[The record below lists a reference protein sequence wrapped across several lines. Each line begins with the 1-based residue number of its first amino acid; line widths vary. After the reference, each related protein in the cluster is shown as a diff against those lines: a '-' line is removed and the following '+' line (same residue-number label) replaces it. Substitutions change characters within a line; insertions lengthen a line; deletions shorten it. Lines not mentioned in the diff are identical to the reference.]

1 MDKQDQSEDSDQ
13 TKLVV
18 GIVVGLLVAT
28 LVVGLA
34 YCVYMKKSKQGSWK
48 TGEKES
54 GSSEEEKKLEEKVE
68 ENSQKAEV

>member
-1 MDKQDQSEDSDQ
+1 MFY
-13 TKLVV
+13 V
-18 GIVVGLLVAT
+18 GARNIKPFVIP
-28 LVVGLA
+28 
-34 YCVYMKKSKQGSWK
+34 YRQGSWK